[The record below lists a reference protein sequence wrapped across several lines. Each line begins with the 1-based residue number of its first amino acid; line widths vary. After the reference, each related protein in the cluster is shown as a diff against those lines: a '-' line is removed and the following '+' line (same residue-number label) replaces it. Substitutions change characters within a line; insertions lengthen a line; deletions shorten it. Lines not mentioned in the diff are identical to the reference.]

1 MNLLENIIK
10 ELIVES
16 TNITNVS
23 TAIRQ
28 RKEAEIFYEADDDPK
43 GTGKRI
49 IQPVA
54 YGLSKAGN
62 LVVRAFQPYGDTK
75 TKVPHWKLFR
85 LDKIKTWKTLWKR
98 TFNEPPAQY
107 NADGK
112 FNEKG
117 DNSMSEVYLV
127 ANFERS
133 KEFNAGNRG
142 QGLMDYNKKRQQVAA
157 EKNPLYKLKQ
167 NISKATTDKEVT
179 DRVNKYSSP
188 ESKSYVNGN
197 DKYIQDMEKV
207 NSDNNSTPQTY
218 GGIEKGDVNY
228 QNNYNNNKEEVNIE
242 NNGPIR
248 KEE

>member
-1 MNLLENIIK
+1 MDFLKSIIK
-10 ELIVES
+10 GILTES
-16 TNITNVS
+16 TYITNVS

-28 RKEAEIFYEADDDPK
+28 RKEVEIFYDDEDNDPK
-43 GTGKRI
+43 GSGKRV

-85 LDKIKTWKTLWKR
+85 LDKIKSWKTLWKR
-98 TFNEPPAQY
+98 SFNEPPAQY
-107 NADGK
+107 GAEGA
-112 FNEKG
+112 FNSKG

-133 KEFNAGNRG
+133 REFNSGHRG
-142 QGLMDYNKKRQQVAA
+142 QGLMNYNKQRQQTAT
-157 EKNPLYKLKQ
+157 EKDPLYKLKQ
-167 NISKATTDKEVT
+167 NISKSTKDKDVT
-179 DRVNKYSSP
+179 DRVDKYTSP
-188 ESKSYVNGN
+188 DAKTYVKGN
-197 DKYIQDMEKV
+197 DRYIQDLNKV
-207 NSDNNSTPQTY
+207 NNNISTPQTY
-218 GGIEKGDVNY
+218 GSIDKGDTAYQDNY
-228 QNNYNNNKEEVNIE
+228 NNKEEVNIE